1 MPAGTGGLAP
11 LAPEAGGPGPCSR
24 VRGPGLSPGSFN
36 RPRHIQPGCPRTCH
50 LGWGL
55 HCPWPHSLSSPPFRQ
70 ACRRIPAQAVVHG
83 GVSLPA
89 AVCGGLTAGGGV
101 SPYSLERGKSAARG
115 ERRSP
120 LISRSWPLSRRPLG
134 RGLRLLAQLQTP
146 GPRLLQAPLPPSQ
159 RAASQS
165 PGCRSFSLAGLSGPG
180 LLGKPLCL
188 STWAVLEERCLS
200 ASARARTPKHCGG
213 ETPRGARWAAVD
225 WIRGFLGSLQ
235 LAIGSGG

>member
-89 AVCGGLTAGGGV
+89 AVCGGLTGGGGGV
-101 SPYSLERGKSAARG
+101 TLLIRAWQVRCQRGAQEPTHLKV
-115 ERRSP
+115 
-120 LISRSWPLSRRPLG
+120 
-134 RGLRLLAQLQTP
+134 LAFVQ
-146 GPRLLQAPLPPSQ
+146 
-159 RAASQS
+159 
-165 PGCRSFSLAGLSGPG
+165 
-180 LLGKPLCL
+180 
-188 STWAVLEERCLS
+188 
-200 ASARARTPKHCGG
+200 
-213 ETPRGARWAAVD
+213 ETPRARPEAAGPAPDAWTQAAAGPPSALTARCVPEPGLPLVFPCRTQWARSPGEAAVPVHVG
-225 WIRGFLGSLQ
+225 RAGRTLPFG
-235 LAIGSGG
+235 